1 MNENVCAGKCI
12 SPGCKAPGETT
23 ADSYTM
29 VKLGVVGRRGG
40 KVCQGCLR
48 GVEVGKRQLLSSLQT
63 GGGDARSCQLGG
75 DARRLQI
82 VGEAKKLQSG
92 EETRRV
98 RTELDEAPELLT
110 VEDSDYEEEVADEES
125 GKEDIVEVYGGD
137 WQVEEA
143 VRKIAN
149 KMDLQK
155 RIEWEEEERDI
166 IGVRVERL
174 QGEVEVTK
182 GLFRDLERG
191 MEDIQQLLYAEVL
204 FLMPDTPYFHSICP
218 G

>member
-63 GGGDARSCQLGG
+63 GRGDARSRQLGG

-125 GKEDIVEVYGGD
+125 GKEDIVELYGGD

-166 IGVRVERL
+166 MGVRVERL

>member
-1 MNENVCAGKCI
+1 
-12 SPGCKAPGETT
+12 
-23 ADSYTM
+23 M

-63 GGGDARSCQLGG
+63 GRG

-110 VEDSDYEEEVADEES
+110 VEDSDYEEGVADEES
-125 GKEDIVEVYGGD
+125 GKEDIVEVYGG
-137 WQVEEA
+137 
-143 VRKIAN
+143 
-149 KMDLQK
+149 
-155 RIEWEEEERDI
+155 
-166 IGVRVERL
+166 
-174 QGEVEVTK
+174 
-182 GLFRDLERG
+182 
-191 MEDIQQLLYAEVL
+191 
-204 FLMPDTPYFHSICP
+204 
-218 G
+218 